1 MNNFGESLFIECC
14 QHQMTIKN
22 SQHQNVDR
30 KLSNMTDGENIVF
43 ENELKDNAWDSFH
56 NWLYCVCVVTFDL
69 ELGQALESVFP
80 RHVPLS
86 KQEISNICY
95 LAFPDSN
102 SGCMG
107 DTTFIIRLQNSQGKK
122 NLRPEHNI
130 YNSKCPTALQVDGAY
145 YWGYVYFRQVKDIT
159 LPRGYFQKVNN
170 IPSLLFEFSV
180 ALLYCHYFHS
190 ITYLVKYVVM
200 SPPEYFDNGEVSL
213 EAVCYNIERWPP
225 PTPGVTL
232 NLPLLGSVF
241 QTYIPLSSN
250 YTANSTLALLS
261 EEGDNK
267 IQTHVEDLNLFEILQ
282 PVLSHI
288 HLLWE
293 LVIVSEPIVVMAS
306 SPTHCSSMVLALT
319 RLISPLQYC
328 GDYRPYFTI
337 HDSEFKQFTSKVQGP
352 PPVILGVTN
361 PFFAKTLHHWPHTI
375 RLSDDLGQT
384 QKYKLKKTAPTK
396 MIDSSSGV
404 FTAYKPFLQKDKNII
419 KKLLTGV
426 NSKRP
431 FEVQSALLRRHL
443 LELTQSFMIPLE
455 RYIASLMPLQKSIS
469 PFKAAPTPLPFNP
482 DNLFATLETAGP
494 QLTLNNTGIKG
505 DWDLKDWVQGRPEVE
520 VVDMVLKIKN
530 KITRCNEHDIPV
542 NETTKEQLTHRLNDI
557 VTSLPD
563 DLKNILQIS

>member
-1 MNNFGESLFIECC
+1 
-14 QHQMTIKN
+14 
-22 SQHQNVDR
+22 
-30 KLSNMTDGENIVF
+30 MTDGKTNAY
-43 ENELKDNAWDSFH
+43 ENEMKDVTWDGFH
-56 NWLYCVCVVTFDL
+56 NWLYCICVVTFDL

-80 RHVPLS
+80 RHVSLS
-86 KQEISNICY
+86 KQETSNICY

-107 DTTFIIRLQNSQGKK
+107 DTTFIIRLRNSQGRKSLK
-122 NLRPEHNI
+122 FEHIN
-130 YNSKCPTALQVDGAY
+130 YNSKCPTPLQIDGSY

-159 LPRGYFQKVNN
+159 LPRGYFQKSVV
-170 IPSLLFEFSV
+170 ILSLLPFNNLFSKICSYI
-180 ALLYCHYFHS
+180 A
-190 ITYLVKYVVM
+190 
-200 SPPEYFDNGEVSL
+200 PEYFENGEVSL
-213 EAVCYNIERWPP
+213 EAVCYNIERWPLP
-225 PTPGVTL
+225 VPGSTL

-241 QTYIPLSSN
+241 QTYIPLSTN
-250 YTANSTLALLS
+250 CTANSTLALLS
-261 EEGDNK
+261 EAGDSNQ

-293 LVIVSEPIVVMAS
+293 LVIISEPIVVMAS
-306 SPTHCSSMVLALT
+306 SPTHCSQMVLALI
-319 RLISPLQYC
+319 RLMYPLQYC

-375 RLSDDLGQT
+375 RLGDDLGQA

-396 MIDSSSGV
+396 LIDNSPGI

-419 KKLLTGV
+419 KKLMTGV

-482 DNLFATLETAGP
+482 DSFFATLEAAGP

-505 DWDLKDWVQGRPEVE
+505 DWVGLYKKFFRSPNFKAWFNTRYTELTLKLQALQLEALSTADLKDWVQGRPEVE

-530 KITRCNEHDIPV
+530 KIIKCNEHEIPV
-542 NETTKEQLTHRLNDI
+542 SESTKVQLNHRLNDI

-563 DLKNILQIS
+563 DLKNILQVS

>member
-1 MNNFGESLFIECC
+1 
-14 QHQMTIKN
+14 
-22 SQHQNVDR
+22 
-30 KLSNMTDGENIVF
+30 MTDGGNNVY
-43 ENELKDNAWDSFH
+43 ENELKDNNWDGFH

-80 RHVPLS
+80 RHVSLS
-86 KQEISNICY
+86 KQETSNICY

-107 DTTFIIRLQNSQGKK
+107 DTTFIIRLQNTQGEK
-122 NLRPEHNI
+122 NLKEEHNN
-130 YNSKCPTALQVDGAY
+130 YNSKCPTSLQIDGSY
-145 YWGYVYFRQVKDIT
+145 YWGYVYFRQVKDVT
-159 LPRGYFQKVNN
+159 LPRGYFQKSVV
-170 IPSLLFEFSV
+170 ILSLLPFNNLFSKICSYI
-180 ALLYCHYFHS
+180 A
-190 ITYLVKYVVM
+190 
-200 SPPEYFDNGEVSL
+200 PEYFENGEVSL
-213 EAVCYNIERWPP
+213 EAVCYNIEQWPP
-225 PTPGVTL
+225 PVPGTTL

-250 YTANSTLALLS
+250 HTSNSTLALLS
-261 EEGDNK
+261 EPGDNNQ
-267 IQTHVEDLNLFEILQ
+267 IPTHVEDLNMFDILQ

-293 LVIVSEPIVVMAS
+293 LVIVSEPIVIMAS
-306 SPTHCSSMVLALT
+306 SPTYCSSMVLALT
-319 RLISPLQYC
+319 RLILPLKYC

-337 HDSEFKQFTSKVQGP
+337 HDSEFKQFTSKVHGP

-375 RLSDDLGQT
+375 RLSDDLGQA

-396 MIDSSSGV
+396 MIDNSPGV

-482 DNLFATLETAGP
+482 DQFFATLDVAGP

-505 DWDLKDWVQGRPEVE
+505 DWVGLYRKFFRSPNFKAWFNTRYTELTLKLQALQLEALSNADLKDWVQGRPEVE

-530 KITRCNEHDIPV
+530 KITKCNEHDIPV
-542 NETTKEQLTHRLNDI
+542 NETTKEQLNLRLSDI
-557 VTSLPD
+557 ITSLPD
-563 DLKNILQIS
+563 DLKNILQVS